1 MSGEQGQ
8 KGRSGDP
15 IVRLTSFDR
24 MYLRDEREAW
34 PCHFGGLAVVEGG
47 PLLDASG
54 RLRLDEL
61 RDRLDRRLALV
72 PDLRQRLYVP
82 RRLRGG
88 PLWVDDD
95 RFAIEHHVHE
105 AEIDPPGD
113 DTQLLEVAARIYAG
127 LLDRSRPL
135 WELWFLTG
143 LSDGRV
149 GVLLKLH
156 HAVADGNAAVA
167 VMGSLFD
174 LAPDAADPVP
184 APWTPARIPRGSAL
198 VADHLAARIRG
209 LARVAAAVSHPRRIL
224 GAARV
229 FLMVTRRM
237 VGQKGAPRTSL
248 NGVVEVGR
256 RVRFLRLDLEA
267 MKDAGHAHEGTVN
280 DVVLDLWAGGLRRLL
295 VSRGEPVAG
304 VELVT
309 AQAVSTRSA
318 ADGTIDNQAGT
329 VVMRLPTW
337 EADAGRRLDL
347 IVRTTRKAKTMQRSA
362 AIAGVIAGLSSTP
375 IARYFNLHQRAVNVI
390 VTNVVGPRVPMFI
403 FGARI
408 LQILP
413 IIQLVGNV
421 GLTLCAFSY
430 AGEVFL
436 VVTADANG
444 FPDLDG
450 LMAGMERDWQALI
463 GPGATEP
470 VSCAEPVPVPA

>member
-1 MSGEQGQ
+1 MSGQRHPT
-8 KGRSGDP
+8 GRPGDR
-15 IVRLTSFDR
+15 IVRLSSFDR

-54 RLRLDEL
+54 RLRLDEI

-72 PDLRQRLYVP
+72 PDLRQRLHVP

-105 AEIDPPGD
+105 AAIDAPGGEA
-113 DTQLLEVAARIYAG
+113 QLLEAAGRVYAG
-127 LLDRSRPL
+127 LLDRTRPL

-143 LSDGRV
+143 LSDGRI
-149 GVLLKLH
+149 GVLFKLH

-174 LAPDAADPVP
+174 LDPESVDALP
-184 APWTPARIPRGSAL
+184 APWTAAPVPRDSAL
-198 VADHLAARIRG
+198 VADHLAARVRG
-209 LARVAAAVSHPRRIL
+209 LGRLAAALAHPRQIL

-248 NGVVEVGR
+248 NGVVQVGR
-256 RVRFLRLDLEA
+256 RIRFLRLDLES
-267 MKDAGHAHEGTVN
+267 MKDAGHAHDGTVN

-309 AQAVSTRSA
+309 AQAVSNRSA
-318 ADGTIDNQAGT
+318 TDGSIDNQAGT
-329 VVMRLPTW
+329 IVMRLPTW
-337 EADAGRRLDL
+337 EADAARRLDL
-347 IVRTTRKAKTMQRSA
+347 IVRTTRIAKTGQRSA
-362 AIAGVIAGLSSTP
+362 AIAGVIAGLSATP

-390 VTNVVGPRVPMFI
+390 VTNVVGPPVPMFI

-408 LQILP
+408 LGIAP
-413 IIQLVGNV
+413 IIQLVGNI

-436 VVTADANG
+436 VVTADAAG
-444 FPDLDG
+444 FPDVDVLIE
-450 LMAGMERDWQALI
+450 GMELDWRALV
-463 GPGATEP
+463 GPGTADL
-470 VSCAEPVPVPA
+470 VRMAELASA

>member
-1 MSGEQGQ
+1 MSDERVPRPPLA
-8 KGRSGDP
+8 GR
-15 IVRLTSFDR
+15 IVRLTPFDR

-34 PCHFGGLAVVEGG
+34 PCHFGGLAVVDGG

-54 RLRLDEL
+54 RLRLDEI

-72 PDLRQRLYVP
+72 PDLRQRLHVP
-82 RRLRGG
+82 GRMRGG

-95 RFAIEHHVHE
+95 RFAIAHHVHE
-105 AEIDPPGD
+105 AVVDAPGGD
-113 DTQLLEVAARIYAG
+113 AQLLDAAARVYAG
-127 LLDRSRPL
+127 LLDRTRPL

-149 GVLLKLH
+149 GVLFKLH

-174 LAPDAADPVP
+174 LDPDAADPVP
-184 APWTPARIPRGSAL
+184 APWRPAPVPRDSAL
-198 VADHLAARIRG
+198 VADHLAARAQSLVR
-209 LARVAAAVSHPRRIL
+209 LSVAVTHPRRIL

-248 NGVVEVGR
+248 NGVVQVGR
-256 RVRFLRLDLEA
+256 RIRFLRLDL
-267 MKDAGHAHEGTVN
+267 DAIKRAGRTHEGTVN

-295 VSRGEPVAG
+295 ASRGEPVAG

-318 ADGTIDNQAGT
+318 TDGSIDNQAGT
-329 VVMRLPTW
+329 IVMRLPIW
-337 EADAGRRLDL
+337 EADAARRLDL
-347 IVRTTRKAKTMQRSA
+347 VVRTTRAAKAGQRSA
-362 AIAGVIAGLSSTP
+362 AIAGVVAGLSATP
-375 IARYFNLHQRAVNVI
+375 IAQYFNIHQRAVNVI
-390 VTNVVGPRVPMFI
+390 ATNVVGPAVPMFV

-408 LQILP
+408 LEILP

-430 AGEVFL
+430 TGEVFL
-436 VVTADANG
+436 VVTADAAG
-444 FPDLDG
+444 FPDLHV
-450 LMAGMERDWQALI
+450 LVEGMDRDWQALV
-463 GPGATEP
+463 GTRTAGTVP
-470 VSCAEPVPVPA
+470 VAEPVPA

>member
-1 MSGEQGQ
+1 MSGQRAVNA
-8 KGRSGDP
+8 RSGGH

-34 PCHFGGLAVVEGG
+34 PCHFGGLALVEGD

-54 RLRLDEL
+54 RLRLDEI
-61 RDRLDRRLALV
+61 RGRLDRHLALV

-105 AEIDPPGD
+105 ASIDAPGGD
-113 DTQLLEVAARIYAG
+113 AELLEVAARIYAG
-127 LLDRSRPL
+127 LLDRTRPL

-149 GVLLKLH
+149 GVLFKLH

-174 LAPDAADPVP
+174 LDPDAADPVP
-184 APWTPARIPRGSAL
+184 APWTAAPVPRDSAL
-198 VADHLAARIRG
+198 VADHLAARVGG
-209 LARVAAAVSHPRRIL
+209 LGRLAAAVSHPMRIL

-229 FLMVTRRM
+229 FSMVTRRM

-248 NGVVEVGR
+248 NQVVQVGR
-256 RVRFLRLDLEA
+256 RIRFLRLDLEA
-267 MKDAGHAHEGTVN
+267 MKAAGHAHEGTVN

-318 ADGTIDNQAGT
+318 SDGSID
-329 VVMRLPTW
+329 
-337 EADAGRRLDL
+337 
-347 IVRTTRKAKTMQRSA
+347 
-362 AIAGVIAGLSSTP
+362 
-375 IARYFNLHQRAVNVI
+375 
-390 VTNVVGPRVPMFI
+390 
-403 FGARI
+403 
-408 LQILP
+408 
-413 IIQLVGNV
+413 
-421 GLTLCAFSY
+421 
-430 AGEVFL
+430 
-436 VVTADANG
+436 
-444 FPDLDG
+444 
-450 LMAGMERDWQALI
+450 
-463 GPGATEP
+463 
-470 VSCAEPVPVPA
+470 